1 MLTESQTRF
10 LRNKGVNVTLK
21 ELLESV
27 RQRRTRRERFS
38 ELITKRRNF
47 LTAQKRFK
55 NLSNKDDKLE
65 TLISNQY
72 RRLARN
78 HQPLVQNVIGWS
90 RVRNRIRNLPKTVPR
105 NVDMREFVRLLNN
118 RNALIPD
125 LTEAEKDYRTAAI
138 KFIQL
143 ARPNN
148 RLNNTRLSLTQL
160 TTYAN
165 SIIRNLDYEKG
176 KTVGKIIGTRA
187 TNPGTVIGRR
197 TIEKMFTR
205 N

>member
-38 ELITKRRNF
+38 ELIAKRRNF

-78 HQPLVQNVIGWS
+78 HQPLVQNVIGWAG
-90 RVRNRIRNLPKTVPR
+90 VRNRIKNLPKTVPR

-118 RNALIPD
+118 RNALMQD
-125 LTEAEKDYRTAAI
+125 FTEAEKNYRTAAI

-148 RLNNTRLSLTQL
+148 RLNNARLSLIQL

-176 KTVGKIIGTRA
+176 KTVGRIIGNRT

-197 TIEKMFTR
+197 TIEKMFRR